1 MSEEIVGREI
11 AGSYSRGVLHIN
23 RYFRHLYGLRVGDDL
38 VIKVISRSHNKPY
51 RPRKRG
57 EEEAEVNESKDKD
70 ESSLPGTCGLP
81 YSESKMFDDDDYDS
95 PWDDDE

>member
-23 RYFRHLYGLRVGDDL
+23 RYFRHLYGLRDGDDL
-38 VIKVISRSHNKPY
+38 VVKVISRSHTKPY
-51 RPRKRG
+51 RPRKR
-57 EEEAEVNESKDKD
+57 EEEEPEVNKSKDKD
-70 ESSLPGTCGLP
+70 ESSLPGGYGLP
-81 YSESKMFDDDDYDS
+81 YSQSKMLEDDDDS